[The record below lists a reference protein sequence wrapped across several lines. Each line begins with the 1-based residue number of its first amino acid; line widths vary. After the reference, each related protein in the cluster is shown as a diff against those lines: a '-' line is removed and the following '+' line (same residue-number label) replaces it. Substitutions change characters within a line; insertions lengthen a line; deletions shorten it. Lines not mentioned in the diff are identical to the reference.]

1 VRLLLAALLALTL
14 LSGCGGGDDYCDAV
28 KANQARLTDVTG
40 SEGPG
45 ALLAALPVFRDLAEE
60 APDDIADDWQAF
72 LDPLEGLDAALRDAG
87 VDPATYD
94 AKHPPADLGSA
105 DRTAIRRAA
114 AQLAAADAQQALAD
128 VQQEVLD
135 VCHTPLEM

>member
-1 VRLLLAALLALTL
+1 MAALALAL

-28 KANQARLTDVTG
+28 RANQARLTDVTG

-45 ALLAALPVFRDLAEE
+45 ALLAALPVFRDLAAE

-72 LDPLEGLDAALRDAG
+72 LGPLEDLDSALRDAG

-94 AKHPPADLGSA
+94 GGKKLPGLTDAQ
-105 DRTAIRRAA
+105 RRDVQDAA
-114 AQLAAADAQQALAD
+114 ARLLTPQVTAAFDSVQQQAK
-128 VQQEVLD
+128 D
-135 VCHTPLEM
+135 VCHTPLSL